1 MIKLNLR
8 FLSKAVFLM
17 ALLLISFNSF
27 TNQGGPGGGNTSAP
41 GETPCGGCHG
51 GATTSGG
58 AWDNISLS
66 GVPGNNYAAGQTY
79 TITISGGSAATAKN
93 GFQVTALNSGNAMA
107 GSFVA
112 GTGNAVSSAG
122 ARSYVTHTVAG
133 VSSSSWSFQWTAP
146 NPAVGTV
153 TFYLALN
160 ATNSNNGTSGDIV
173 YGKSFALSS
182 GNPPVATITSP
193 ANGATFCV
201 GDSVQFT
208 GTATN
213 SPTSYAWDFLANS
226 PSSST
231 LQNPK
236 IRVGPTAGSRTIR
249 FRATNASG
257 TSTNAQ
263 ITINV
268 IAKPAATITA
278 SSNIVCGNDSVTL
291 TANSGT
297 NFTYL
302 WSPGNQTTQS
312 IKTVTAGS
320 YTVTVNAGGSCAT
333 TSAAT
338 VITTAP
344 KPTVVLSLSKDT
356 LCQGDSVQL
365 TASSG
370 MQFYEFF
377 ANGSRID
384 STAAN
389 SIWFKPQ
396 GITQLN
402 VKATAGPCNATS
414 TTKVI
419 FVATKAAAPVIACG
433 PATPNSITYTIPG
446 ANPQI
451 SLDSGKTWASPNQGS
466 NHFLS
471 GLNPNQQVTVWGRN
485 LTNAP
490 CLVSQVSNKTCIA
503 ANCSPIAFKLLAP
516 KLICLPTAQGNFG
529 VSFTA
534 QITNVSG
541 AVNPYYKFVG
551 FSIPLIGLFSKDTS
565 GTYSTTISNQTTLG
579 PFSISIIDSANSNC
593 PTKDTTFM
601 VSLIK
606 PMNPTPILSLG
617 KQLFCKT
624 DSITLTP
631 LLLAPSV
638 LVVQYLRN
646 DQLVATRTKS
656 QGFAFGPV
664 PVNPQFPDGSSLSL
678 LAIDSISGCVTPS
691 SPVITTVKEL
701 PVVDFTISKTNLE
714 VVLNDTSSETTRR
727 VWFLEG
733 DSFPTTNR
741 VFPYTFKNDG
751 ATQIVMKGY
760 SQFECM
766 NTASRAVTIMASGLS
781 ELPNAFG
788 LSIYPNPATSNVTV
802 NWQANQGVLN
812 LTLADQL
819 GRQVLLQSIQKG
831 EGIYLNNLASGIY
844 LLQLSDGTN
853 LSQQKLVIE

>member
-8 FLSKAVFLM
+8 FLSKAIFLI

-79 TITISGGSAATAKN
+79 TITINGGSAATAKN
-93 GFQVTALNSGNAMA
+93 GFQITALNSSNAMA

-112 GTGNAVSSAG
+112 GTGNAVSTSG
-122 ARSYVTHTVAG
+122 ARSYVTHTGAG
-133 VSSSSWSFQWTAP
+133 VSSTSWSFQWTAP

-213 SPTSYAWDFLANS
+213 SPTSYAWDFLGNS
-226 PSSST
+226 PASST

-236 IRVGPTAGSRTIR
+236 IRLGPSAGSRTIR

-257 TSTNAQ
+257 TSANAQ

-268 IAKPAATITA
+268 VAKPAATITA

-302 WSPGNQTTQS
+302 WSPGNKTTQS
-312 IKTVTAGS
+312 IKTVASGS
-320 YTVTVNAGGSCAT
+320 YTVTVNAGGNCST

-338 VITTAP
+338 TITTAP

-370 MQFYEFF
+370 MQFYEYF
-377 ANGSRID
+377 ANGTRID
-384 STAAN
+384 STTSN

-433 PATPNSITYTIPG
+433 PATPNSITYTISG

-466 NHFLS
+466 NHFIS

-503 ANCSPIAFKLLAP
+503 SNCAPISFKLTGLSRYYCIGGSQA
-516 KLICLPTAQGNFG
+516 I
-529 VSFTA
+529 VSGFLS
-534 QITNVSG
+534 NVS
-541 AVNPYYKFVG
+541 AVNPYYKYTG
-551 FSIPLIGLFSKDTS
+551 ATGNLPFSKNDNFSFTLAQP
-565 GTYSTTISNQTTLG
+565 GNQTVT
-579 PFSISIIDSANSNC
+579 ISIIDSANVAC
-593 PTKDTTFM
+593 GIKDTTII
-601 VSLIK
+601 VTGIGYAI
-606 PMNPTPILSLG
+606 PAPILSLG

-624 DSITLTP
+624 DSITFTP
-631 LLLAPSV
+631 LQLAPNVNEV
-638 LVVQYLRN
+638 LYQRN
-646 DQLVATRTKS
+646 SQTLTSRLKS
-656 QGFAFGPV
+656 QGFVYGPV
-664 PVNPQFPDGSSLSL
+664 PVSPLIPNGSSLRL
-678 LAIDSISGCVTPS
+678 IAIDSISGCGTPS
-691 SPVITTVKEL
+691 SAVITTVKEL

-714 VVLNDTSSETTRR
+714 VVLNDTSSETVRR
-727 VWFLEG
+727 VWYLEG

-741 VFPYTFKNDG
+741 VFPYTFKNAG
-751 ATQIVMKGY
+751 ATQILMKGY

-766 NTASRAVTIMASGLS
+766 NTESRAVTIMASGLS

-802 NWQANQGVLN
+802 NWQASQGVLN
-812 LTLADQL
+812 LTLIDQL
-819 GRQVLLQSIQKG
+819 GRQIMQQSIEKG
-831 EGIYLNNLASGIY
+831 ERINLNNLASGIY
-844 LLQLSDGTN
+844 LLQLSDGSS

>member
-41 GETPCGGCHG
+41 GETTCGPCHG

-58 AWDNISLS
+58 AWDNISLT

-79 TITISGGSAATAKN
+79 TITINGGSAATAKN
-93 GFQVTALNSGNAMA
+93 GFQITALNSSNAMA

-112 GTGNAVSSAG
+112 GTGNAVSTSG
-122 ARSYVTHTVAG
+122 ARSYVTHTGAG
-133 VSSSSWSFQWTAP
+133 VSSTSWSFQWTAP

-153 TFYLALN
+153 TFYLAFN

-193 ANGATFCV
+193 TSGATFCV

-213 SPTSYAWDFLANS
+213 SPTSYAWDFLGNS

-236 IRVGPTAGSRTIR
+236 IRVGPTAGYRTIR

-320 YTVTVNAGGSCAT
+320 YTVTVNGGGNCTT

-338 VITTAP
+338 TITTAP

-384 STAAN
+384 STTAN

-414 TTKVI
+414 TTKII

-433 PATPNSITYTIPG
+433 PATPNSITYTISG

-471 GLNPNQQVTVWGRN
+471 GLNPNQQVTVWARN
-485 LTNAP
+485 VTNAP

-503 ANCSPIAFKLLAP
+503 SNCVPITYSVSASKFVCIPELRDV
-516 KLICLPTAQGNFG
+516 FW
-529 VSFTA
+529 VSFT
-534 QITNVSG
+534 ISVTNTK
-541 AVNPYYKFVG
+541 AINPFYKFSNFNYTKDSSRFYSFQNSPNLG
-551 FSIPLIGLFSKDTS
+551 LIVPV
-565 GTYSTTISNQTTLG
+565 TISV
-579 PFSISIIDSANSNC
+579 IDSANAGC
-593 PTKDTTFM
+593 GTKDTSFNVTL
-601 VSLIK
+601 VR
-606 PMNPTPILSLG
+606 PANPKPILNLG

-638 LVVQYLRN
+638 SEVQYLRN
-646 DQLVATRTKS
+646 DQVVATRTKS
-656 QGFAFGPV
+656 QGFAYGPV
-664 PVNPQFPDGSSLSL
+664 PVTPQFPNGSSLKL
-678 LAIDSISGCVTPS
+678 FAVDSITGCSTS
-691 SPVITTVKEL
+691 SSSVITTVKEL

-714 VVLNDTSSETTRR
+714 VVLNDTSSETVRR
-727 VWFLEG
+727 VWYLEG

-741 VFPYTFKNDG
+741 LFTYLFKNAG

-812 LTLADQL
+812 LTLTDQL